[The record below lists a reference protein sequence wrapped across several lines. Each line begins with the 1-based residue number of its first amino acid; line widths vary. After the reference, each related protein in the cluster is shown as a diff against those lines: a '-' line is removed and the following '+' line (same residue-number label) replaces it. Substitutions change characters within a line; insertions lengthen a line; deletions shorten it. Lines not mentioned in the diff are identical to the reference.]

1 MYDERG
7 FETLGNMIEGNP
19 ETPNARFYG
28 CLQIFVRLLLGN
40 AQPTLLDREFVVA
53 PSTLEH
59 FETSLR
65 DPVFYQFYKTMLTY
79 FQRYMNNIPSYS
91 IRDLLMPGVKIED
104 VQIVEPLTTYFEYDY
119 IDISNAVYNKE
130 MKEDMKRVPVRVR
143 QLRLNNKPYRYVM
156 NVNSD
161 STYNAMVKVFLGP
174 KYDELG
180 RRLDI
185 TESHLNF
192 VEIDKFLVELNPG
205 TNRIQRSSLQNC
217 YTRDRTTYREMY
229 MRVMMDINRST
240 LPEYEPREPAW
251 CLPQR
256 YIYL

>member
-79 FQRYMNNIPSYS
+79 FQRYMNNISSYS